1 MIKLFS
7 LKSSGSK
14 FRKRTKS
21 EKEEERRINRD
32 LLIENDGSAK
42 ISSRETRLIAKMRE
56 KVIGLDCEMVGIGE
70 NGEKSVL
77 ARCCL
82 VDFEGNVLYD
92 R

>member
-1 MIKLFS
+1 MFS
-7 LKSSGSK
+7 YSNNSK

-21 EKEEERRINRD
+21 EKEEERRVNREG
-32 LLIENDGSAK
+32 LIENDGSAK
-42 ISSRETRLIAKMRE
+42 ISSRETRLTAKMRE
-56 KVIGLDCEMVGIGE
+56 KVIGLDCEMVGIGL

-82 VDFEGNVLYD
+82 VDFDGNVLYD